1 MMTTTAP
8 PRTLPILRSRA
19 ALAGKV
25 AGWHRAGETVGV
37 VPTMGALHAGH
48 LALVRAAR
56 ARTDRVIVTLFVNP
70 RQFNSPEDL
79 AAYPR
84 TEAADAAL
92 LAPLGADLLYV
103 PDGAEMYPPGFAT
116 TVSVGGIGSGLCD
129 AFRPGHFEGVA
140 TVVTKLLTQSRAD
153 AAFFGEKDF
162 QQLTLVRRLAAD
174 LDLGTEIVG
183 CPTVREADGLA
194 LSSRNRR
201 LSAED
206 RARAVALPAIMRV
219 AASALAAGCPA
230 DTVLPGARAAILAG
244 GFTEVEYLTLRR
256 ESDLEPLATA
266 SEPARLLAA
275 AWIGGVRLIDNLPV
289 APG

>member
-1 MMTTTAP
+1 MTTTAP
-8 PRTLPILRSRA
+8 PRTLPILRSRVMLA
-19 ALAGKV
+19 AKV

-37 VPTMGALHAGH
+37 VPTMGALHEGH

-70 RQFNSPEDL
+70 RQFNSLEDL

-84 TEAADAAL
+84 TEEADAVL

-103 PDGAEMYPPGFAT
+103 PDGAEIYPPGFAT
-116 TVSVGGIGSGLCD
+116 MVSVGGIGSGLCD
-129 AFRPGHFEGVA
+129 AFRPGHFDGVA
-140 TVVTKLLTQSRAD
+140 TVVTKLLTQTRAD
-153 AAFFGEKDF
+153 MGFFGEKDF

-183 CPTVREADGLA
+183 CPTVREPDGLA

-201 LSAED
+201 LSAGD
-206 RARAVALPAIMRV
+206 RARAVALPAAMAV
-219 AASALAAGCPA
+219 AATALAAGQPA
-230 DTVLPGARAAILAG
+230 ASVLAGATTAILAG
-244 GFTEVEYLTLRR
+244 GFDQVEYLTLRR
-256 ESDLEPLATA
+256 ESDLEPLDVAT
-266 SEPARLLAA
+266 EPARLLAA

-289 APG
+289 VPG

>member
-19 ALAGKV
+19 ALAAKV
-25 AGWHRAGETVGV
+25 AGWHRAGQTVGV
-37 VPTMGALHAGH
+37 VPTMGALHEGH

-219 AASALAAGCPA
+219 AASALAADCPA